1 MRLTQILV
9 SLALLCAFLPAS
21 ARSADGTSVH
31 ALLISA
37 SNAKGGS
44 DPKLAAYESTLRR
57 NLPLTTFRLVGEGN
71 AAVPSGG
78 KSTVALGRGHRL
90 ELQNEKG
97 GGGIRLKVQWTNGA
111 KTLINT
117 SLILQPGVP
126 AVLGRRGDDDGEV
139 PVILLIAR

>member
-1 MRLTQILV
+1 MRLTQILAT
-9 SLALLCAFLPAS
+9 LALICAILPVS
-21 ARSADGTSVH
+21 GMSADGASVQ

-44 DPKLAAYESTLRR
+44 DPKLAAYDATLRR
-57 NLPLTTFRLVGEGN
+57 NLPLNTFRLVGEGA
-71 AAVPSGG
+71 AAVPAGG
-78 KSTVALGRGHRL
+78 SSTVSLGRGHRL
-90 ELQNEKG
+90 ELQHEKG
-97 GGGIRLKVQWTNGA
+97 GGGIRLKVQWINGG

-117 SLILQPGVP
+117 SLTLQAGVP